1 MIRAAGFAA
10 VDYVGAIVLV
20 AVLMAALV
28 AVGAH
33 EVSRRAP
40 VNPAKPLAAL
50 VANPV
55 VRPRPRPQPT
65 MTPRRRRAPRQARP
79 RARRG
84 PLIVDAPAW
93 IGR

>member
-1 MIRAAGFAA
+1 MSRVAGFAA
-10 VDYVGAIVLV
+10 VDYVGAVALV

-40 VNPAKPLAAL
+40 LNPAKPLAAL
-50 VANPV
+50 VAKPV
-55 VRPRPRPQPT
+55 LRPRPRAA
-65 MTPRRRRAPRQARP
+65 TPRRGRAPRQVRP
-79 RARRG
+79 RTRRE
-84 PLIVDAPAW
+84 PLIVDAPVW